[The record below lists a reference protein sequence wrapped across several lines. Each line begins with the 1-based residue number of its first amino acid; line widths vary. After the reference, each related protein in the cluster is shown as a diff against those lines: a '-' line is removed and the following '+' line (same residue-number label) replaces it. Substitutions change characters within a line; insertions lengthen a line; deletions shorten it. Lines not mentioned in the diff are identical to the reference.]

1 MACFI
6 GKIKSSSLSLNDLH
20 CCSPAEPV
28 TSDLFYGCIKAKLT
42 SYGRLLA
49 NYSQMKNRFVCFLP
63 KAMWGLK
70 LSSKKR
76 EKKTTCIFKDYFTLA
91 CLFQSAPYPLNS
103 QECINKQTNKR
114 TMCRVFLT
122 WKDIPTVADM
132 SIDTQLKFA
141 SCYQPIYLCTVML
154 LCVLYS
160 SVSYWLARPSLEVS
174 RSPAKQAPY

>member
-28 TSDLFYGCIKAKLT
+28 TSDLFYGRIKAKLT
-42 SYGRLLA
+42 SYRRLLA

-103 QECINKQTNKR
+103 QECINKQTNKQKDYVQSIPYMER
-114 TMCRVFLT
+114 HPHSGWHVNWHSIKICQLLPAYIPVYSDATVCVIQQCFLLIGEAKP
-122 WKDIPTVADM
+122 WGVA
-132 SIDTQLKFA
+132 
-141 SCYQPIYLCTVML
+141 
-154 LCVLYS
+154 
-160 SVSYWLARPSLEVS
+160 LAR
-174 RSPAKQAPY
+174 